1 MAITKGEEVV
11 KEFAIGEE
19 TYRKLGSPAISGGE
33 ICKKIVSLSY
43 GKA

>member
-19 TYRKLGSPAISGGE
+19 TYRKLLLE
-33 ICKKIVSLSY
+33 IEEAKLIFTDDYVK
-43 GKA
+43 